1 MVQRWRKTI
10 KKLTKMVLN
19 GPDECVKELET
30 FSALV
35 DELSDHSWRL
45 SPQQSHF
52 LDCLVRLRTK
62 MVVDAPF
69 ILFVEEALQ

>member
-1 MVQRWRKTI
+1 MVP
-10 KKLTKMVLN
+10 N
-19 GPDECVKELET
+19 GTDECVEESGT

-35 DELSDHSWRL
+35 DELSDYSWRL
-45 SPQQSHF
+45 SPQQFHF